1 MDRIKVNIKE
11 ILIFCGFTIF
21 TLFLMLLPYPLFF
34 LPIESNNIFTIFLVV
49 LFFVWSPAMLLLAV
63 YLYGRTIKN
72 DVKTSIYIK
81 KAMMC
86 FIIAAIIVIA
96 LVLYIYNMYNIV
108 NSDGIETIAIALT
121 VCFLSIIPALII
133 AIIYLVLF
141 FENKYRERKEKK
153 EG

>member
-49 LFFVWSPAMLLLAV
+49 LFFGWSPAMLLLAV

-81 KAMMC
+81 KTMMC